1 MSADLR
7 AEQDREWGRLYDLI
21 RGVLGKFGEED
32 CSEWRGGQLVYTQ
45 KDYSLLHE
53 NWGNYQHGIETDN
66 LKVLSPA
73 SIMSLQKLLAAYPNW
88 EIVISV
94 GGRQK
99 KRPDMGLVIRDDE
112 IIDGCNASN
121 CPRTFRRFSMKE
133 AGRPDRVSVT
143 SCTLDGLCVRDESSG
158 NYLAS
163 PYGRLA
169 VPAILVK
176 WGRHIASTPNV
187 ILVRWLNE
195 EYARAV
201 WACASSPRNSTL

>member
-1 MSADLR
+1 M
-7 AEQDREWGRLYDLI
+7 
-21 RGVLGKFGEED
+21 LGKFGEED

-99 KRPDMGLVIRDDE
+99 KRPDMGLVIRDEE
-112 IIDGCNASN
+112 IIDGLQRQQLPKDLQALQYEGSR
-121 CPRTFRRFSMKE
+121 PAGSRFGDIMYF
-133 AGRPDRVSVT
+133 GWP
-143 SCTLDGLCVRDESSG
+143 VRS
-158 NYLAS
+158 
-163 PYGRLA
+163 
-169 VPAILVK
+169 
-176 WGRHIASTPNV
+176 
-187 ILVRWLNE
+187 
-195 EYARAV
+195 
-201 WACASSPRNSTL
+201 